1 MSQPVQVTKVLAEA
15 QDKTGKNVSIK
26 HVSQIGYSPV
36 FTFYLKNYAELIE
49 ANIGYPVFR
58 AKNNA
63 PAIYA
68 EIDGKVVGHIVYEF
82 HDDPI
87 RTAWIILSAV
97 DSNFRQRGIYN
108 LMHAQFEKFVKAA
121 GSKRISSHVHVNNLA
136 RQASCESC
144 GMKKVWY
151 KMEKDI

>member
-1 MSQPVQVTKVLAEA
+1 MSQPAQVVKVLADT
-15 QDKTGKNVSIK
+15 QDKTGASVMIK

-36 FTFYLKNYAELIE
+36 FTFYIKNYAELIE
-49 ANIGYPVFR
+49 ANLGYPVFK
-58 AKNNA
+58 AQNIT

-68 EIDGKVVGHIVYEF
+68 EIDGKVVGHIVYELM
-82 HDDPI
+82 DDPI
-87 RTAWIILSAV
+87 KTAWIVLSAV

-121 GSKRISSHVHVNNLA
+121 GSKRIASHVHLNNVA